1 MFIYNPAPLYY
12 GRGEIHAG
20 IWTGG
25 RNPLVLVV
33 SDGNMNTF
41 SNVIELEN
49 DEKRGFGYCAVYPME
64 DSILLAYCAGGVEDG
79 MMLNRLRIRKI
90 TLKELEENL

>member
-1 MFIYNPAPLYY
+1 M
-12 GRGEIHAG
+12 HSG

-33 SDGNMNTF
+33 ADENMKEF
-41 SNVIELEN
+41 DSPIVLEN
-49 DEKRGFGYCAVYPME
+49 DESRGFAYCAVYPIE
-64 DSILLAYCAGGVEDG
+64 DSILLGYCAGGVEDA

-90 TLKELEENL
+90 KLSELNI